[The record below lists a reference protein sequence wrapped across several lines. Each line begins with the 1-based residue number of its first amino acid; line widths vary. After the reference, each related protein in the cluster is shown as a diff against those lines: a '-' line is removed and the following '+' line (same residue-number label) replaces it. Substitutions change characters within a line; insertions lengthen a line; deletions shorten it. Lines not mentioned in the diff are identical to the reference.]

1 MADAQT
7 QVGAEVEQRVVA
19 VLVERGQVVQEGAVL
34 VTLDQADALNQLREA
49 EALEAQTRARLGLAA
64 GQAFDA
70 RRTPE
75 VRQARVAMERAEA
88 DYQRFRSL
96 VDEGAVSRSEHD
108 LRRADYLAAKEQV
121 ETAENQAQQLYQTL
135 QAQKA
140 RVAMARK
147 LVEDTVIRAPYG
159 GLIVEKHVSVGRFMK
174 KGDPVATI
182 VRVDPL
188 RIELAV
194 PEAAV
199 AAVRQGQTVS
209 FAVQTYPDR
218 RFEGTVAYVGPAVRT
233 ESRALVVEAIVPNHA
248 ALLHPGL
255 FATAHIQL
263 PASRPS
269 VMVPATAVQH
279 ESGVARLFVARGE
292 RAELRIVQLGRELE
306 GRVEILRG
314 VSPGERVVSR
324 PVEGLADGAPI
335 TGRND

>member
-19 VLVERGQVVQEGAVL
+19 VLVERGQVVQEGTAL
-34 VTLDQADALNQLREA
+34 VKLDQTDALNQLREA
-49 EALEAQTRARLGLAA
+49 EALEAQTLARLGLAA

-75 VRQARVAMERAEA
+75 VRQAQVAAERAEA
-88 DYQRFRSL
+88 DYQRFKSL
-96 VDEGAVSRSEHD
+96 VSEGAVSRAEYD

-121 ETAENQAQQLYQTL
+121 ETAENQVRQLYQTL
-135 QAQKA
+135 EAQKA

-147 LVEDTVIRAPYG
+147 LLEDTVIRAPYG
-159 GLIVEKHVSVGRFMK
+159 GLIGEKHVTVGRFMK
-174 KGDPVATI
+174 KGDPVATV

-199 AAVRQGQTVS
+199 AAVRQGQKVS

-218 RFEGTVAYVGPAVRT
+218 RFEGTIAYVGPAVRT
-233 ESRALVVEAIVPNHA
+233 ESRALVVEAIVPNRA
-248 ALLHPGL
+248 GLLHAGL
-255 FATAHIQL
+255 FATARIEL

-269 VMVPATAVQH
+269 VMVPASALQN
-279 ESGVARLFVARGE
+279 ESGVARLFVARGD
-292 RAELRIVQLGRELE
+292 RAEQRLVQLGRELA
-306 GRVEILRG
+306 GQVEILRG
-314 VSPGERVVSR
+314 VTAGERVVSR
-324 PVEGLADGAPI
+324 PVDGLTDGVAI
-335 TGRND
+335 AERKD